1 MLSSFRK
8 WIYKGQCNKLHS
20 NRIFRIKWITWT
32 SIILIH
38 SFITVCFLVLLHF
51 TEVFTARLISFTNQT
66 SNHFTYQCIP
76 SGSNVVVLPRY
87 SPLSMCTPPGP
98 LSFLPSIDI
107 QICQV
112 ASYWLHCQTIRRHI
126 WSHCCA
132 HFALH
137 LTSPAFGYGK
147 CLNAASDLI
156 FPFAPNI
163 QMIWARCLAFASLIF
178 ENLHELYVFYWFSFT
193 KVFIKIGFWC
203 VFYDC
208 VYLIGHLVSDTS

>member
-1 MLSSFRK
+1 MFSSFRK

-87 SPLSMCTPPGP
+87 SPLSMCTPLG
-98 LSFLPSIDI
+98 LWAFCLPSIFKYVRSPLIDYI
-107 QICQV
+107 AKQSGDTFGAIV
-112 ASYWLHCQTIRRHI
+112 APILR
-126 WSHCCA
+126 
-132 HFALH
+132 
-137 LTSPAFGYGK
+137 
-147 CLNAASDLI
+147 
-156 FPFAPNI
+156 
-163 QMIWARCLAFASLIF
+163 
-178 ENLHELYVFYWFSFT
+178 
-193 KVFIKIGFWC
+193 FI
-203 VFYDC
+203 
-208 VYLIGHLVSDTS
+208 

>member
-1 MLSSFRK
+1 MFSSFRK

-112 ASYWLHCQTIRRHI
+112 ASYC
-126 WSHCCA
+126 
-132 HFALH
+132 

-163 QMIWARCLAFASLIF
+163 QMIWARCLACASLIF
-178 ENLHELYVFYWFSFT
+178 ENIPELYVFYWFSFT